1 MIPRKFTCEGE
12 NISPELHV
20 SGVPERT
27 TCLAL
32 VMDDPDVPGGTF
44 THWIAWNIPFTVS
57 KFSSTNMPNSAVEG
71 ENSAGKTGYIGP
83 CPPTGTH
90 RYFFRLYALDT
101 SIVMEEEP
109 TLENLNK
116 AMMGHIVA
124 EAELVGLY
132 SKQEG

>member
-1 MIPRKFTCEGE
+1 
-12 NISPELHV
+12 
-20 SGVPERT
+20 
-27 TCLAL
+27 
-32 VMDDPDVPGGTF
+32 MDDPDVPGGTF